1 MKKNKDKD
9 NHDFKADM
17 QTIKNEDIR
26 NLQNTFSQFF
36 GSKPQEIK
44 KYSSKLKKQV
54 YLFGLV
60 ISISAIGILF
70 LTQKVNFVE
79 F

>member
-1 MKKNKDKD
+1 MKKNKIKD
-9 NHDFKADM
+9 SQDFKADM

-36 GSKPQEIK
+36 GSKPHEVK

-60 ISISAIGILF
+60 ITISALGILF